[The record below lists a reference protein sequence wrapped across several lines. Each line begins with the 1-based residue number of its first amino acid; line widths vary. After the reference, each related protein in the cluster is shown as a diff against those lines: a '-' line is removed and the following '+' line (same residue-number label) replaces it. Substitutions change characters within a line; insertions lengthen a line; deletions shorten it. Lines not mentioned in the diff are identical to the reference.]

1 MAICFTIIQFSN
13 LFLRIIWIFDLDFV
27 WGMQFWQ
34 SVGTEECKSSQLFLS
49 TGRKKYFCCGRN
61 CSQNTDPG
69 LSSLWSWS
77 SKVSQAC
84 KGKASWFKRLF
95 GFQQNMCSGLL
106 LCYNVVFKADCCQH
120 WLDTDQTVLMWNEP
134 STDSCSTDV
143 VPWSYKWTDGIRY
156 GYLWVGWAGEV

>member
-1 MAICFTIIQFSN
+1 MAICSTIIQFSN
-13 LFLRIIWIFDLDFV
+13 LFLRIIWIFDLDLV

-77 SKVSQAC
+77 SKVSQQRRSQLVQTFVWISIEHFLRPVTE
-84 KGKASWFKRLF
+84 KVRGRKST
-95 GFQQNMCSGLL
+95 LL
-106 LCYNVVFKADCCQH
+106 SPTMSENVVFKADCCQH
-120 WLDTDQTVLMWNEP
+120 CTDWIQIKRFLCEMNHLRIYVAPM
-134 STDSCSTDV
+134 
-143 VPWSYKWTDGIRY
+143 
-156 GYLWVGWAGEV
+156 

>member
-1 MAICFTIIQFSN
+1 MAIWSTINQFSN
-13 LFLRIIWIFDLDFV
+13 LFPRIIWILRIFDLDFV

-34 SVGTEECKSSQLFLS
+34 SVGTEECKSCSSQLE
-49 TGRKKYFCCGRN
+49 KPYFCCGRN

-69 LSSLWSWS
+69 LSFLWSRS
-77 SKVSQAC
+77 SIVSQ
-84 KGKASWFKRLF
+84 GQSQLVQTFVWISTEHVLWPVTD
-95 GFQQNMCSGLL
+95 
-106 LCYNVVFKADCCQH
+106 NVVFKADCCQH